1 MGKNMMLCNSIWYK
15 INRSLLFLWFRQT
28 AMLIYILCDSGHAL
42 VSVVLWYVLCDDER
56 TRLRNCL
63 ERSLHIKYWSQIIGN
78 FLNNKSIVHL
88 LIIINKSFFT
98 DANMLETMHCYS
110 NVNLYPMHT
119 FLKLMHCIVKFYADA
134 NQWILPSLIHGDP
147 NALGGLITDV
157 GLLIII
163 KLLALLSKY
172 MVLFE
177 FGSIGRLDTALHMLC
192 SEYCIEMF

>member
-1 MGKNMMLCNSIWYK
+1 MQCNPISIRLNTMRFNAMGKNMMLCNSIWYK

-110 NVNLYPMHT
+110 NANLYPMHT
-119 FLKLMHCIVKFYADA
+119 FFLNWCIA
-134 NQWILPSLIHGDP
+134 SLNFMPMQI
-147 NALGGLITDV
+147 
-157 GLLIII
+157 
-163 KLLALLSKY
+163 
-172 MVLFE
+172 
-177 FGSIGRLDTALHMLC
+177 
-192 SEYCIEMF
+192 SESYHP